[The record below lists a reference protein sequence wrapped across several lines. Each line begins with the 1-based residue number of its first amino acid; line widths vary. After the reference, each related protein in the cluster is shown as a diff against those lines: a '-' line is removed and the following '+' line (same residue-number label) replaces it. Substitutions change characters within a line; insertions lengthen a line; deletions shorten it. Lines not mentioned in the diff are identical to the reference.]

1 MKTTPTKK
9 PSSPGFTLIELL
21 VVIAIIAILAAILL
35 PVLARSKLKATQA
48 NCLSNLHQMGLANN
62 MYVSD
67 NADKLAVI
75 SGSSGGGYWL
85 PDSGP
90 YFSGASTVESICVSD
105 VQKCLQTSSL
115 FSPYAPNPVVNHC
128 PGDVRYRNAIG
139 SGAPGI
145 GNNTKGWAYD
155 SYALTSNLGKNNG
168 FTFNGA
174 PDYYKKL
181 SEVRRVSDCFFMV
194 EQADSRGYNVNT
206 FDSDTAASATSY
218 GYEDLFATYHG
229 DVSTMCFTDG
239 HAEGHKWTDPI
250 ILKLG
255 KFANQSGIACFA
267 YYNMDNPLGSL
278 GVPAQGTRDQAF
290 LSQHWLAPSNP

>member
-1 MKTTPTKK
+1 MKTAPTKK
-9 PSSPGFTLIELL
+9 PSFPGFTLIELL
-21 VVIAIIAILAAILL
+21 VVIAIIAILAALLL
-35 PVLARSKLKATQA
+35 PVLARSKLKATLA
-48 NCLSNLHQMGLANN
+48 HDLGNLHQMGMANG
-62 MYVSD
+62 MYGSD
-67 NADKLAVI
+67 NADNLAVI

-90 YFSGASTVESICVSD
+90 YFGGSTVESACESD
-105 VQKCLQTSSL
+105 MQRCLQANSL
-115 FSPYAPNPVVNHC
+115 FSLYVPNPVVNHC
-128 PGDVRYRNAIG
+128 PGDVRYKNTIG
-139 SGAPGI
+139 PGAPGT

-174 PDYYKKL
+174 PDCYKKL
-181 SEVRRVSDCFFMV
+181 SEIRRVSDCFFLV

-206 FDSDTAASATSY
+206 FDSDAPASATSY
-218 GYEDLFATYHG
+218 GFEDLFATYHG

-239 HAEGHKWTDPI
+239 HAEGHKWTDPV
-250 ILKLG
+250 ILKVG
-255 KFANQSGIACFA
+255 KLANLSGIACFA
-267 YYNMDNPLGSL
+267 YYNGDNPV